1 MSRIGRKP
9 IAVPQGVEV
18 NISETNYAVVKG
30 PKGTLEQQL
39 NTLMTFTNEN
49 GTITVVRPN
58 DEKET
63 RALHGL
69 TRVLLANMVTG
80 VKDGFKKELNFVG
93 YKASKS
99 GNTVTLGIGYSHPVY
114 FYDGDGITFEVP
126 NETTLIVN
134 GIDKQ
139 QVGQVAANVRA
150 KRPPEPYKGK
160 GIKYADEYVRRKAG
174 KAGKK

>member
-1 MSRIGRKP
+1 MFGKIGILELIVILA
-9 IAVPQGVEV
+9 IALLLFGGKVA
-18 NISETNYAVVKG
+18 NLG
-30 PKGTLEQQL
+30 P
-39 NTLMTFTNEN
+39 
-49 GTITVVRPN
+49 
-58 DEKET
+58 
-63 RALHGL
+63 ALGKAI
-69 TRVLLANMVTG
+69 R
-80 VKDGFKKELNFVG
+80 GFKKELNFVG
-93 YKASKS
+93 YKVSKS